1 MARIVYKPHCSK
13 CGAVIN
19 DEVMYKKIKL
29 EAEKGIGWCFGD
41 EYTNIYPMKCK
52 TCGAYF
58 NCIEITPPIN
68 LTKEEDYDR

>member
-1 MARIVYKPHCSK
+1 MARIVYKPHCSE

-19 DEVMYKKIKL
+19 DDIMYETIILPLGEEDSILNYK
-29 EAEKGIGWCFGD
+29 
-41 EYTNIYPMKCK
+41 YTNVYPMKCK

-58 NCIEITPPIN
+58 DCIEITPPIN